1 MAGGSSDQLELVKS
15 LSDDN
20 KALLKRNLVNS
31 YMEQVIEH
39 DSAHELI
46 LSKFKTMLK
55 NIQVG
60 NLTSKKQ
67 ASF

>member
-1 MAGGSSDQLELVKS
+1 MKTIT
-15 LSDDN
+15 DDSR
-20 KALLKRNLVNS
+20 ALLKRNLVNS

-39 DSAHELI
+39 DSANELI

-60 NLTSKKQ
+60 NLTSIKEM
-67 ASF
+67 

>member
-1 MAGGSSDQLELVKS
+1 MAGGSSDQLELKNN

-39 DSAHELI
+39 DSSNELI

-60 NLTSKKQ
+60 NLTSTK
-67 ASF
+67 S

>member
-1 MAGGSSDQLELVKS
+1 MELVKN

-39 DSAHELI
+39 DSSNELI

-60 NLTSKKQ
+60 NLTSAK
-67 ASF
+67 

>member
-1 MAGGSSDQLELVKS
+1 MELVKN

-39 DSAHELI
+39 DSSNELI

-55 NIQVG
+55 NIHVG
-60 NLTSKKQ
+60 NLTSAK
-67 ASF
+67 